1 MTRKHYIELAAD
13 FKRLREDYAY
23 SNGKPSPVGQ
33 GIDLAIDITVSAL
46 ARENSN
52 FDKQRFLTA
61 CGR

>member
-13 FKRLREDYAY
+13 FKQLREDYMY
-23 SNGKPSPVGQ
+23 DRITPSREVV
-33 GIDLAIDITVSAL
+33 GIDLAIDRTASAL
-46 ARENSN
+46 ARANTH